1 MEVPKVMFNLRQANL
16 QDLETLIQLR
26 LELLREVGNIKTD
39 CDTTKLAQAI
49 RKYLGEK
56 IPSGEFLAWVAEVD
70 SQIVATSGLV
80 FFQRPPSNGN
90 LSGIEAYV
98 MNVYTIPMWRGQ
110 GIATA
115 VLKEI
120 ITFVKTTE
128 AKRLCLYA
136 TEDGKRLYE
145 KLGLISTT
153 KEMEIVWH

>member
-16 QDLETLIQLR
+16 QDLETLVQLR
-26 LELLREVGNIKTD
+26 LELLREVGNIKVD
-39 CDTTKLAQAI
+39 CDNTNLAKAI

>member
-1 MEVPKVMFNLRQANL
+1 MFNLRQANL

-56 IPSGEFLAWVAEVD
+56 IPSAEFLAWVAEVD

>member
-1 MEVPKVMFNLRQANL
+1 MFNLRQANL